1 MKYAIT
7 IAALLA
13 LGCALLPQTSVAQQD
28 QTTTAPAATPT
39 LNAFGSPSPMES
51 ASPTANPMA
60 TATAA
65 PGEMGAQTPA
75 GGGGGG
81 GSWGLLGLLGL
92 LGLIGLR
99 GRTAT

>member
-1 MKYAIT
+1 MKHSIT
-7 IAALLA
+7 MAALLA
-13 LGCALLPQTSVAQQD
+13 LGCALLPQASVAQD
-28 QTTTAPAATPT
+28 QTSTAAPSATPT

-51 ASPTANPMA
+51 SSPGANPMA
-60 TATAA
+60 TATVA
-65 PGEMGAQTPA
+65 PGAMGAQTPT